1 MGFSPSGPF
10 PNLPPQTAP
19 SADVGGRASGVA
31 TILFKSSRLRSD
43 RPDPGTIQIAEPAVC
58 VNEAD
63 PGVYMINTSGALLKI
78 GPTGF
83 GPTAPNAVPSGA
95 AGNSPGELWVD
106 SSDAS
111 YKLRTWTG
119 SAWVTIGAAGHASV
133 VDELQTDALMIS
145 MIPEGTLV
153 YQHTAPS
160 GLYMRYSDGW
170 VPC

>member
-119 SAWVTIGAAGHASV
+119 SAWVTIGAAGHVPLSGQPMPNGSRRALARASSAR
-133 VDELQTDALMIS
+133 ALRSAI
-145 MIPEGTLV
+145 
-153 YQHTAPS
+153 
-160 GLYMRYSDGW
+160 
-170 VPC
+170 VPHVTQ

>member
-10 PNLPPQTAP
+10 PNLPSQSLPQTQIKP
-19 SADVGGRASGVA
+19 SGIA
-31 TILFKSSRLRSD
+31 TILFKSSSLRSD
-43 RPDPGTIQIAEPAVC
+43 RPRPGTIQLAEPAVC
-58 VNEAD
+58 TNTED
-63 PGVYMINTSGALLKI
+63 PGVYMINTSGSLMKI
-78 GPTGF
+78 GPTAF
-83 GPTAPNAVPSGA
+83 GVDAPNSTPSGE

-133 VDELQTDALMIS
+133 VEELQTDSLMIS

-170 VPC
+170 VPV